1 MAELPEQI
9 VLYYTGRVLTN
20 LGPPALKR
28 HHTIEG
34 IDYPIDEGL
43 SVEPIVLRGGL
54 VTDYLKMVALDGS
67 DIPSRPRLFQAW
79 QREFIETGMRD
90 YF

>member
-1 MAELPEQI
+1 
-9 VLYYTGRVLTN
+9 
-20 LGPPALKR
+20 
-28 HHTIEG
+28 
-34 IDYPIDEGL
+34 
-43 SVEPIVLRGGL
+43 LRGGL

-67 DIPSRPRLFQAW
+67 DIPSQPLLFQAW